1 MHGRRT
7 EVINVD
13 NEIDWAAADLAVL
26 DVFLYLDRS
35 IDQQGELFPAVGA
48 LNDAF
53 ERIMKYKSP
62 ICQYQSAK
70 SNPKS
75 ILFPL
80 IYCNV

>member
-53 ERIMKYKSP
+53 ERIRSIKAISANINPRNP
-62 ICQYQSAK
+62 IQNLSF
-70 SNPKS
+70 S
-75 ILFPL
+75 L
-80 IYCNV
+80 